1 MFLGQQ
7 DVRLPAKA
15 DIFEYEYIPLQ
26 IQPLSYVLVKKGSD
40 VLNTLICRT
49 TCESV
54 VTDDFVWYTRVWHLR
69 FHRNSAVKI
78 GDVLKA
84 TFTND

>member
-15 DIFEYEYIPLQ
+15 DIFEYEYIPLWY
-26 IQPLSYVLVKKGSD
+26 IDITLVKKEAD
-40 VLNTLICRT
+40 VWNTLICRT

-54 VTDDFVWYTRVWHLR
+54 VTDDFLWYACVAPV
-69 FHRNSAVKI
+69 FP
-78 GDVLKA
+78 
-84 TFTND
+84 